1 MSVIVTGMDMPG
13 ICGDCPSYDWKKHKP
28 DGKYC
33 KAKIYED
40 SRNPCYDD
48 CPLKSVEG
56 LIEQIESFAKKQE
69 QIAFA
74 VSNLNE
80 RYTHLQKEN
89 AYRHCLQVIKEYCE
103 EGAVG

>member
-56 LIEQIESFAKKQE
+56 LIEEICKKTVAPTPEKTACIE
-69 QIAFA
+69 
-74 VSNLNE
+74 
-80 RYTHLQKEN
+80 
-89 AYRHCLQVIKEYCE
+89 QVIEIIREYCE